1 MEDLG
6 NCWKDLGV
14 LLGLSQAL
22 IGNIEEDHNSNRERT
37 RALLWTWIDKEGT
50 AATMGR
56 LADCLRKIQKNNIVH
71 KLIAGMLWIVT

>member
-1 MEDLG
+1 MEDFG
-6 NCWKDLGV
+6 TCWKDLGV
-14 LLGLSQAL
+14 LLGLSPAL
-22 IGNIEEDHNSNRERT
+22 IGNIEEDHNSNIKRA
-37 RALLWTWIDKEGT
+37 RALLLMWIEKEGP